1 MGRVPQH
8 LGSQGLLNHL
18 FMVEVEKVE
27 KNEVLTSS
35 NVVVE
40 KIIIKSTK
48 ILAKR
53 CDANTLKRKRNWLLN
68 LINYAKI
75 MVFCISTLHFNGLDA
90 MVWWKN
96 L

>member
-1 MGRVPQH
+1 M
-8 LGSQGLLNHL
+8 GSQGLLNHL